1 MVENSSKPWTSEEED
16 QLRDI
21 LTLARLGRRRGL
33 SRWGEGQMSNRRK
46 WSPEDD
52 KRLLELRAAGAPVDK
67 IANELQRTQSAVGS
81 RLNALK
87 ITTRA

>member
-1 MVENSSKPWTSEEED
+1 
-16 QLRDI
+16 
-21 LTLARLGRRRGL
+21 
-33 SRWGEGQMSNRRK
+33 MSNRRK